1 MLPSW
6 YIPACV
12 VITLLLIAVM
22 IRVLR
27 NEARDEKWSRTCFDK
42 GVLITYP
49 PMTNQEWEEL
59 EERLTRQ
66 REFDRI
72 KDVVEEAR
80 REDFAG

>member
-6 YIPACV
+6 YIPAAFV
-12 VITLLLIAVM
+12 LAILIIAIM
-22 IRVLR
+22 QRVLY
-27 NEARDEKWSRTCFDK
+27 NEAKNEKWSRTCFDK

-66 REFDRI
+66 REFYRI